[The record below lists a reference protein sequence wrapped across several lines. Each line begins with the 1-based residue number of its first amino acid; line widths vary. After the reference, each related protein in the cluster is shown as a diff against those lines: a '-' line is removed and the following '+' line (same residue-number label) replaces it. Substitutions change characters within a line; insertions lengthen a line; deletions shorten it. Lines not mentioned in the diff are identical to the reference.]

1 LAARRFRRFL
11 FTDAD
16 LVKTMGNRLFG
27 TAMMI
32 GVTILVMVFSP
43 EPALAE
49 KRIALAIGNSDY
61 ENVPKLPNPA
71 RDAIAIGG
79 MLRDAH
85 FDNVDVIIN
94 ASNQELK
101 RALRKF
107 ESDSDQA
114 DIAVIY
120 YAGHGLEI
128 GGINYLIPVDAR
140 LASDRDAEDE
150 AVRLDRVISSA
161 DGASKLRVIILDACR
176 DNPFTSLMR
185 QHGKSG
191 RAVTSG
197 LSKTEPTSTDTL
209 IAYAAKA
216 GSTAEDGDGQHSPF
230 TAAILKSLTIP
241 GLDIRL
247 AFGRVKDEVMRVTG
261 SRQEPFVYGSLGGSN
276 FPLVPAPKVQ
286 ETSEADIRGDYEL
299 VAKVGTL
306 RAWEVFLNTHKT
318 GFYADLARA
327 QVAALNEQMVGNSVT
342 RSQAGGSAV
351 DNNGSKAGSGNG
363 NTVVAA
369 VPQQQPPGARESSS
383 QEALE
388 WNRIKDSSDPAAFEK
403 YIQKF
408 PNAPLAIAA
417 QKKLDA
423 LRQAQREREAAQ
435 KAADDAR
442 IQAEQK
448 KAAEAAAKKRED
460 DERRARE
467 AEAEQKARAAEAER
481 KAAEARQKAEQAER
495 ERAAAEAAAARAA
508 AEKQARDAEEARKK
522 AERDAKEAACRTEQG
537 KLDQIVAKGSAGS
550 GIDDLKLFAATSACE
565 RLASQIA
572 AATDKFR
579 ADQAKREREAAQK
592 AAEEA
597 RIQAEQKKAEAA
609 AAKKR
614 EDDERRAREAEA
626 AEKAKAAA
634 AELAAQKKR
643 EEDDRRAKAL
653 EAEQQAKAVAESAA
667 NQAPADKQA
676 KAAEEARKKAE
687 RDAKE
692 AACKTEQSKLNQI
705 VAKGSA
711 GTGMDDLKTFAAT
724 STCERLSAQIAAATD
739 KFNADQARREREAAQ
754 KREDEE
760 RRAREVEAAEKAK
773 AAAAELAEQKKR
785 EEDERRAK
793 ALEAEQQ
800 AKAAEAERKADQA
813 EQERQA
819 AEAAAAQAAAEKQ
832 AKEDERRAKQA
843 EAEQKAKAA
852 EAERLAAEEKRK
864 AEQAS
869 KDAVCQAEQSKLEQ
883 IVAKGSAG
891 TGIDDLNAFAKSV
904 TCERLG
910 AQIVAAVDK
919 FQHEAAARAASMPNS
934 PQLVAAA
941 QTQLVRLGCQLP
953 GKPDGNLNDATT
965 SALTRFLKVK
975 GKPTDNLTVTTA
987 LVDDLT
993 KQTDRVC
1000 PLECKA
1006 NEVAKGD
1013 KCVVVEKPAP
1023 RPAPAVSRKEKER
1036 EEATVSR
1043 REKEKEEA
1051 PVHKPQPQPERRQA
1065 EQRKPAL
1072 EQRIREQAVA
1082 RPAGGGG
1089 GGGGG
1094 GGAMMGVGF

>member
-1 LAARRFRRFL
+1 LNAAKIVTFNVSCIILAARRFRRFCSVSIGGFL
-11 FTDAD
+11 RKAPIFVSDMD
-16 LVKTMGNRLFG
+16 NRLFG

-43 EPALAE
+43 ADAFAE
-49 KRIALAIGNSDY
+49 KRIALAIGNSNY
-61 ENVPKLPNPA
+61 ESVPKLPNPA
-71 RDAIAIGG
+71 RDAIAIGQ

-94 ASNQELK
+94 ANNQELK

-107 ESDSDQA
+107 ETDADQA

-161 DGASKLRVIILDACR
+161 DSASRLRVIILDACR
-176 DNPFTSLMR
+176 DNPFPSLMR
-185 QHGKSG
+185 QHGKGG
-191 RAVTSG
+191 RAVISG
-197 LSKTEPTSTDTL
+197 LGKTEPTSTDTL

-286 ETSEADIRGDYEL
+286 ESSEADIRGDYEL

-327 QVAALNEQMVGNSVT
+327 QVAALNEQMVGSSVT
-342 RSQAGGSAV
+342 RSPAGGSAV
-351 DNNGSKAGSGNG
+351 DNASKAGSGNG
-363 NTVVAA
+363 NMVVAA
-369 VPQQQPPGARESSS
+369 VPQQQPPGGGGSSS

-388 WNRIKDSSDPAAFEK
+388 WSRIKDSSDPAAFEK

-408 PNAPLAIAA
+408 PNATFAIAA
-417 QKKLDA
+417 QKKLDE

-435 KAADDAR
+435 KAAEEAR

-448 KAAEAAAKKRED
+448 KAAEAAAKKREE

-467 AEAEQKARAAEAER
+467 AEAEQKAKAAEAER
-481 KAAEARQKAEQAER
+481 KAEEARQKAEQAER

-508 AEKQARDAEEARKK
+508 EEKQAREAEEARKK
-522 AERDAKEAACRTEQG
+522 AERDAREAACKTEQS
-537 KLDQIVAKGSAGS
+537 KLDQILAKGSAGP
-550 GIDDLKLFAATSACE
+550 GMDDLKLFAATSTCE
-565 RLASQIA
+565 RLAAQIA

-579 ADQAKREREAAQK
+579 AEQARREREAAQK

-609 AAKKR
+609 AARKR
-614 EDDERRAREAEA
+614 EDDE
-626 AEKAKAAA
+626 
-634 AELAAQKKR
+634 
-643 EEDDRRAKAL
+643 RRAKAL
-653 EAEQQAKAVAESAA
+653 EAEQQAKAVAEAA
-667 NQAPADKQA
+667 AKA
-676 KAAEEARKKAE
+676 KAAEDARKKTE

-692 AACKTEQSKLNQI
+692 AACKTEQSKLDQI
-705 VAKGSA
+705 VAKGST
-711 GTGMDDLKTFAAT
+711 GPGMDDLKSFAAT
-724 STCERLSAQIAAATD
+724 STCERLAAQIAAATD
-739 KFNADQARREREAAQ
+739 KFKAEQARRERDAAQ
-754 KREDEE
+754 KREDDE

-773 AAAAELAEQKKR
+773 AAAAELAAQKQR
-785 EEDERRAK
+785 EEDDRRAK

-800 AKAAEAERKADQA
+800 AKAAEAKRKADQA

-819 AEAAAAQAAAEKQ
+819 AEAAAARAAAEKQ
-832 AKEDERRAKQA
+832 AKEDERRARQA

-864 AEQAS
+864 AEQAT
-869 KDAVCQAEQSKLEQ
+869 KDAVCRAEQSKLEQ

-919 FQHEAAARAASMPNS
+919 FQQEAAARAAAMPNS
-934 PQLVAAA
+934 PQLIAAA

-953 GKPDGNLNDATT
+953 GKPNGNLNDATT
-965 SALTRFLKVK
+965 AALTRFLKVK

-993 KQTDRVC
+993 RQTDRVC
-1000 PLECKA
+1000 PLECRA

-1023 RPAPAVSRKEKER
+1023 HPAPAVSRKEKER

-1043 REKEKEEA
+1043 REKEREEA
-1051 PVHKPQPQPERRQA
+1051 PARKPQPQPERRQA
-1065 EQRKPAL
+1065 EQRRPAL

-1082 RPAGGGG
+1082 RPT
-1089 GGGGG
+1089 GGG